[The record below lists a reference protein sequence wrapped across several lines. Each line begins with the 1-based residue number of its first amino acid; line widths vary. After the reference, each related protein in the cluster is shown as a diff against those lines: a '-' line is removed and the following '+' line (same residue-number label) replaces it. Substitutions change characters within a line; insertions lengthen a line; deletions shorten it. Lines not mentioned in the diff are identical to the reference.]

1 MKSIHKLENK
11 IFTNAMFYKNVMNV
25 MTGIFY
31 KNTEKLLFDYYSI
44 GNIKF
49 YKLIKPPLCNVR
61 NSSYEFAVISKNKI
75 PRDF

>member
-31 KNTEKLLFDYYSI
+31 KNIEKLLFDYYSI

-49 YKLIKPPLCNVR
+49 
-61 NSSYEFAVISKNKI
+61 
-75 PRDF
+75 

>member
-31 KNTEKLLFDYYSI
+31 KNIEKLLFNYYSI
-44 GNIKF
+44 GDIKF
-49 YKLIKPPLCNVR
+49 YKLFKTPQCKVR
-61 NSSYEFAVISKNKI
+61 NPSYEFGVLSKNKI
-75 PRDF
+75 LRDF